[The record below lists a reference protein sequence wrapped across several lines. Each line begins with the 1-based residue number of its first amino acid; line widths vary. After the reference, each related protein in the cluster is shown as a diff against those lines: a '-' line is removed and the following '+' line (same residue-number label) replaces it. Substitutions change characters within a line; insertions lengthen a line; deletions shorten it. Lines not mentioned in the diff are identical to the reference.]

1 MEADLKYPFF
11 ATYDAVSCT
20 SKIVWF
26 NWNVYH
32 QTRNRIRNGK
42 GDIIINPYEAATVSP
57 SDSVHC
63 AHTDV
68 ELTLGGRKWGGKSRS
83 YTPSGGR
90 QSKHSPRRRPAEP
103 VCEIDSIDLLAFLFD
118 LKQNVCVDMWMY
130 FTLCKYQLPV
140 ALIMFRYNKIQK
152 RFFFSFINFS
162 LLVIYIFI
170 NNLQLLIT

>member
-1 MEADLKYPFF
+1 MMQCRVPPRLSD
-11 ATYDAVSCT
+11 SIGM
-20 SKIVWF
+20 SI
-26 NWNVYH
+26 
-32 QTRNRIRNGK
+32 IRPETASVTEK

-68 ELTLGGRKWGGKSRS
+68 EVTLGGRKWGGKSRS

-90 QSKHSPRRRPAEP
+90 QSKHSPIRRPAEP
-103 VCEIDSIDLLAFLFD
+103 VCEIDSIYLLAFLFD
-118 LKQNVCVDMWMY
+118 LKQNLCVDMWMY

-152 RFFFSFINFS
+152 RFFFHLLTFLYWLSIS
-162 LLVIYIFI
+162 L
-170 NNLQLLIT
+170 